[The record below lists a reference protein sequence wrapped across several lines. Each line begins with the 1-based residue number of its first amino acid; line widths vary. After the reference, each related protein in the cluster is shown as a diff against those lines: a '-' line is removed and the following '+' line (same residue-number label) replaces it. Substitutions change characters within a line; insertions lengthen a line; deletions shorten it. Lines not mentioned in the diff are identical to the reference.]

1 VDDADGRRN
10 AIQEGR
16 RVKRERGKRRE
27 VNVGNEYELG
37 KYASRRFE

>member
-16 RVKRERGKRRE
+16 VKRERGKRRE
-27 VNVGNEYELG
+27 LNVGNEYELG
-37 KYASRRFE
+37 KYASRR